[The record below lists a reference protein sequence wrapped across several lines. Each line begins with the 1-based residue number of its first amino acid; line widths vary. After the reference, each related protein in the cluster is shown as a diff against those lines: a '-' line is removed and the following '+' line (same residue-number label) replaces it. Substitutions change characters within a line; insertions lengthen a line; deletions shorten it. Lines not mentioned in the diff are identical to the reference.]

1 MHFAQIDMLIWLW
14 AVIGLVVFLIWA
26 NKHRIK
32 ILQSFAQE
40 HLLKD
45 IAFHFN
51 PKKARYK
58 SILIV
63 AVALFSVLA
72 LLRPQWGF
80 RWQEVKRQGVDILVV
95 IDTSKSMLT
104 QDVKPNRLERTKFA
118 VLDLLKK
125 LRGDRIGLIAFS
137 GEPFLICPLT
147 VDYGGFQISLND
159 LNIETIPRG
168 GTNIAKAIQESIKD
182 YGKISSKHKAI
193 IIVTDGDDLEGDP
206 IAAARAAD
214 EKGIKIFTVGIG
226 SAEGEL
232 IQMRNQQGELVFLKD
247 NDGNI
252 VKSRLNERLLK
263 EIALI
268 TGGVYVRA
276 SGSQFGLD
284 LIYDQEISKFEK
296 REIEAKMKKKHHE
309 RFQFP
314 LGFAALLLVIET
326 CITTRRKQPTV
337 KSSS

>member
-1 MHFAQIDMLIWLW
+1 MHFAQIDMLIWVW
-14 AVIGLVVFLIWA
+14 VVIGLVFFLIWA
-26 NKHRIK
+26 HKHRTK
-32 ILQSFAQE
+32 ILQSFTQE

-45 IAFHFN
+45 IMFHFN
-51 PKKARYK
+51 PKKAQYK

-80 RWQEVKRQGVDILVV
+80 RWQEVKRQGIDILVI

-159 LNIETIPRG
+159 LSIETIPRG
-168 GTNIAKAIQESIKD
+168 GTNIAKAIRESIKD

-206 IAAARAAD
+206 IAAAREAY

-232 IQMRNQQGELVFLKD
+232 IQMRNQQGEFVFLKD
-247 NDGNI
+247 NKGNI

-268 TGGVYVRA
+268 TGGVYIKA

-284 LIYDQEISKFEK
+284 LIYDQEISRFEK
-296 REIEAKMKKKHHE
+296 REIEAKMKKKYHE

-326 CITTRRKQPTV
+326 CITTRRKQPAV

>member
-14 AVIGLVVFLIWA
+14 VVIGLVFFLIWA
-26 NKHRIK
+26 NNHRTK
-32 ILQSFAQE
+32 ILQSFTQE

-51 PKKARYK
+51 PKKAQYK
-58 SILIV
+58 SILIT

-80 RWQEVKRQGVDILVV
+80 RWQEVKRQGIDILVV

-118 VLDLLKK
+118 VFDLLKK

-159 LNIETIPRG
+159 LNIGTIPRG
-168 GTNIAKAIQESIKD
+168 GTNIAKAIREAIKD
-182 YGKISSKHKAI
+182 YGEISSKHKAI
-193 IIVTDGDDLEGDP
+193 IIVTDGDNLEGDP
-206 IAAARAAD
+206 IAAAREAY

-226 SAEGEL
+226 SADGEL

-247 NDGNI
+247 NKGNI

-263 EIALI
+263 EIALV
-268 TGGVYVRA
+268 TGGVYVKA

-284 LIYDQEISKFEK
+284 LIYDQEISRFEK
-296 REIEAKMKKKHHE
+296 REIEAKMEKKYHE

-326 CITTRRKQPTV
+326 CITTRRKQLAV